1 MHLVTITTN
10 HDDHDN
16 FHHDQSIIMIRFL
29 NCEECLRGA
38 KEATCGWCLDPDPNK
53 LARSKI
59 IMIMIMNNSG
69 AVCYAAHALVLRAC
83 SRLDR

>member
-1 MHLVTITTN
+1 MHLVTITTH

-38 KEATCGWCLDPDPNK
+38 KEANCGWCLDPDPNK
-53 LARSKI
+53 LARSET
-59 IMIMIMNNSG
+59 IMIMVIIVMMTMMMMMM
-69 AVCYAAHALVLRAC
+69 
-83 SRLDR
+83 

>member
-53 LARSKI
+53 LARSEI
-59 IMIMIMNNSG
+59 IMIMVTKGIMTMMMMMTDP
-69 AVCYAAHALVLRAC
+69 
-83 SRLDR
+83 DRNKIRM